1 MLNRRAF
8 SHNKLWTDSASKP
21 LPRLD
26 PWLLWA
32 GLILMVLGL
41 LMVTSA
47 SMPQAQENFDQPF
60 YFLLRQSVFMGVGLL
75 LAAAIVRMPLAFWQ
89 ASSPLLLM
97 LGIGLLV
104 AVLIPGIGKQVNGS
118 MRWIVVGPLSLQ
130 ASEPAKL
137 FAIIYLAGYLQ
148 RHRVAI
154 QTSTMAVVRPLLMLG
169 ALAILLLLEPDF
181 GTAVVLL
188 GTALGMVFLAGVNIW
203 RFLGLQGV
211 ILVLMTGLLYSS
223 EYRRAR
229 LVSFLDP
236 WADPFNSGFQLTQSL
251 IAIGRGELFGV
262 GLGASVQKLFYLP
275 EAHTDFLFAIL
286 AEELGLM
293 GVLLVIALYAIIVA
307 RSFAIAA
314 RAEWLEAWFAAYL
327 AYGIGLWFSIQALFN
342 MGVTLGVLPTK
353 GLTLPLLSNGGSSV
367 VVMCIA
373 LAILLR
379 IDGEMR
385 RADPRLRRRLAPS
398 ATAQDAA
405 KTVKQGSVAPSSRL
419 GLGDL

>member
-1 MLNRRAF
+1 MLTIPAF
-8 SHNKLWTDSASKP
+8 TRNKLWTDSSSDP
-21 LPRLD
+21 LPPLD

-32 GLILMVLGL
+32 GLILMGLGL

-47 SMPQAQENFDQPF
+47 SIPQAQEKFGQPF
-60 YFLLRQSVFMGVGLL
+60 YFLLRQSVFMGIGLL
-75 LAAAIVRMPLAFWQ
+75 LAAAVLRMPLAFWQ
-89 ASSPLLLM
+89 VTSALLLM
-97 LGIGLLV
+97 LGFGLLV

-118 MRWIVVGPLSLQ
+118 MRWIVIGPLSLQ

-188 GTALGMVFLAGVNIW
+188 GTALGMIFLAGVNIW

-251 IAIGRGELFGV
+251 IAVGRGKLFGV

-293 GVLLVIALYAIIVA
+293 GVLLVIALYAVIVA
-307 RSFAIAA
+307 RAFSIAA
-314 RAEWLEAWFAAYL
+314 RAEWLEARFAAYL

-367 VVMCIA
+367 VIMCIA

-385 RADPRLRRRLAPS
+385 RADPRLRRRI
-398 ATAQDAA
+398 AQTPASHDDA
-405 KTVKQGSVAPSSRL
+405 KTVKQGVVAPSHRL
-419 GLGDL
+419 GLGKL